1 MSEIIKVL
9 GNNIRTL
16 RKNQNLTQEQLAEK
30 ANISVPYMT
39 QIELGKRQA
48 SLDIIENIAKAL
60 DVPIDGLFRLGPAQ
74 NEDVNASLKT
84 FESSLIKS
92 LTTTVHQQFSNL
104 RI

>member
-60 DVPIDGLFRLGPAQ
+60 DVPVGGLFRLDPAQ
-74 NEDVNASLKT
+74 NEDINASLKT
-84 FESSLIKS
+84 FESNLVKS
-92 LTTTVHQQFSNL
+92 LTTTIHQQFSNL

>member
-60 DVPIDGLFRLGPAQ
+60 DVPVDGLFRLDPAQ
-74 NEDVNASLKT
+74 NEDINASLKT

-92 LTTTVHQQFSNL
+92 LTTTIHQQFSDL

>member
-60 DVPIDGLFRLGPAQ
+60 DVPVDGLFRLDPAQ
-74 NEDVNASLKT
+74 NEDINASLKT

>member
-1 MSEIIKVL
+1 
-9 GNNIRTL
+9 
-16 RKNQNLTQEQLAEK
+16 
-30 ANISVPYMT
+30 MT

-60 DVPIDGLFRLGPAQ
+60 DIPIDGLFRLGPVQ
-74 NEDVNASLKT
+74 NEDINASLKT

-92 LTTTVHQQFSNL
+92 ISTTIHQQFNSL